1 MGWMRCRGAV
11 GRLGVIMLV
20 AAVLAVAAPA
30 GAADR
35 FTPGSPG
42 LGDPFFPLAGNG
54 GYDVT
59 NYALRLSYDPA
70 ANDLDGTA
78 TIRAVATQDL
88 SRFDLDLRGFDISRL
103 LVNDQ
108 AASFTRD
115 GQELVITPAAGLP
128 AGQAFT
134 VVVDYAGEP
143 AVVTDPDES
152 IEGWVP
158 TDDGAFVV
166 GEPQGSPGWYP
177 VNDNPQDKATYSFRV
192 TVPEG
197 LTVMANGVLVSQA
210 SSGGKTTFVWR
221 EGLPMAPYLATATLG
236 RSTSPSTGW
245 RAACR
250 CTSPSI
256 PPCRPPRC

>member
-1 MGWMRCRGAV
+1 VNWMRCRGAV
-11 GRLGVIMLV
+11 GRLGAVVLAM
-20 AAVLAVAAPA
+20 AVLAVAAPA
-30 GAADR
+30 GAADS

-54 GYDVT
+54 GYDVA
-59 NYALRLSYDPA
+59 NYALRLSYEPA
-70 ANDLDGTA
+70 TNHLDGTA
-78 TIRAVATQDL
+78 TIRATATKNL
-88 SRFDLDLRGFDISRL
+88 SRFDLDLRGFQISRL

-108 AASFTRD
+108 AASFTRR

-128 AGQAFT
+128 AGQGFT
-134 VVVDYAGEP
+134 VVVGYAGRP

-177 VNDNPQDKATYSFRV
+177 VNDNPQDKATYTFRV
-192 TVPEG
+192 TVPKG
-197 LTVMANGVLVSQA
+197 LTVMANGVLVSQTSA
-210 SSGGKTTFVWR
+210 GGKTTWVWR
-221 EGLPMAPYLATATLG
+221 EGLPMAPYLATAT
-236 RSTSPSTGW
+236 
-245 RAACR
+245 CR

-256 PPCRPPRC
+256 PPCRPLRC